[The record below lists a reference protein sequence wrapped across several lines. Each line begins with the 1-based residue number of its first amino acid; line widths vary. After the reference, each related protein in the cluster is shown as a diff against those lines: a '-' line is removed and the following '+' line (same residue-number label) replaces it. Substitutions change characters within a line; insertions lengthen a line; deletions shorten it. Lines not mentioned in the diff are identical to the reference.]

1 MNKYFLSA
9 ALVAQTMV
17 FSYTVSANSF
27 EKLAPRITREAKAWS
42 DNVVSSTNP
51 ESQLCYLNLF
61 ALNAQDFIEAF
72 IKCAEYIETQ
82 TEMLP
87 SYEELGSNIMEVIRT
102 YVEEIQEK
110 IAKQKNITDK
120 EKEALA
126 QKLGSKIQELV
137 AYINT
142 IYYQALANA
151 VSKKGIVKA
160 VYMFNEN
167 GLIPQKSRTS
177 LLPESL

>member
-9 ALVAQTMV
+9 VFAAQAMV
-17 FSYTVSANSF
+17 FSPTVAANSF
-27 EKLAPRITREAKAWS
+27 EKLTPRIMRDAKAWT
-42 DNVVSSTNP
+42 DNVLSSINT

-82 TEMLP
+82 QEMLP
-87 SYEELGSNIMEVIRT
+87 SYEELGGNIMEVIRT

-126 QKLGSKIQELV
+126 QKLGTKIQELV
-137 AYINT
+137 AHINT
-142 IYYQALANA
+142 IYYQILFNA
-151 VSKKGIVKA
+151 VSKKGIVKT
-160 VYMFNEN
+160 VYMFDEK
-167 GLIPQKSRTS
+167 GLIPQRSRTS